1 MCIKWLLL
9 LVTFPCWANSTYQ
22 NFHKDMNSTTTVRD
36 AANIYVRVCSTPIYN
51 IQQDET
57 LQVFSSVNTTNETEY
72 VIGVTSEVF
81 FCDLDAVNCRRKLLN
96 TDANQLDGGNI
107 TPEEHH
113 KVYKPYARLTAGYYV
128 PNILVANLIRVYST
142 GEAVG
147 TKLNITSCDLD
158 IERK

>member
-1 MCIKWLLL
+1 MKFLILFLIVPPCYAG
-9 LVTFPCWANSTYQ
+9 TFQ

-36 AANIYVRVCSTPIYN
+36 AANSYVRVCSTPVYGV
-51 IQQDET
+51 QQDET
-57 LQVFSSVNTTNETEY
+57 LQVFSSVNTTNETGY

-81 FCDLDAVNCRRKLLN
+81 FCDLDATNCKRRLLSA
-96 TDANQLDGGNI
+96 DGNQLDGGNI

-113 KVYKPYARLTAGYYV
+113 KVYKPYARLTASYYV
-128 PNILVANLIRVYST
+128 PSILVANLIRVYST
-142 GEAVG
+142 GDAVG